1 MGRLGCCGFDA
12 KVIFLSGVDTSSSR
26 SNVLML

>member
-12 KVIFLSGVDTSSSR
+12 SVIFLSGVDTSSSR
-26 SNVLML
+26 SNVLMF